1 MRKTILI
8 CLISALSGVFF
19 SFFFYRLGK
28 RCAEAA
34 TGTVRCDTVRVARVD
49 TVRVLQPQYVTEM
62 VVETDTVYVRDT
74 VVVAVPVVQRY
85 YRGDAYEAWISGY
98 RPKLDSLNVFGRT
111 EAVTIVRTEKVREKA
126 GKWAIGVQ
134 CGYGWNG
141 RELSPYLG
149 VGIQY
154 NLWRF

>member
-8 CLISALSGVFF
+8 CLISALLCVIL
-19 SFFFYRLGK
+19 SFFCFRLGK
-28 RCAEAA
+28 RCAETA
-34 TGTVRCDTVRVARVD
+34 TETVRVDTVRVARVD
-49 TVRVLQPQYVTEM
+49 TVRVLQPRYVRER

-74 VVVAVPVVQRY
+74 VVVAVPVMQRY
-85 YRGDAYEAWISGY
+85 YRGDAYEAWVSGY
-98 RPKLDSLNVFGRT
+98 RPKLDSLNVFLRT
-111 EAVTIVRTEKVREKA
+111 ETVTVVRTEKVREKP

-154 NLWRF
+154 SLLRF